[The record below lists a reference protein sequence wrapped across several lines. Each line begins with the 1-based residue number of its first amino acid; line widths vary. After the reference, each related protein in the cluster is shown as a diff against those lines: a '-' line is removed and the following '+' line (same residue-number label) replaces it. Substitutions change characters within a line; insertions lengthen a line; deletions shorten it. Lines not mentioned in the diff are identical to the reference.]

1 MRKTLIFL
9 LLFAANLAFAQL
21 KDDFSDGNFSVNP
34 VWEGTTTYFQ
44 VIDGVLTSNGPQA
57 SSTLYLSTANSL
69 ATDAAWE
76 FLVNLA
82 FDPST
87 TNYPRIYLTS
97 NQQDLLATTGKKA
110 YYLQLGSSTNAENFS
125 LVYQNG
131 TSLTTLLSLPDK
143 VRNPTSSVNVR
154 VRVERSANGRW
165 AIYTDFTGGRNFTYD
180 GGVIDNSYTG
190 SAYFGVYCKYSTTS
204 RYNMFKFDDFKVEP
218 YLDTTAPKLTS
229 AVVLSPTS
237 VQVFFSEPIPETQI
251 LDVNNY
257 SINNGIGKPS
267 QIQLNG
273 TGGNSAILT
282 LANAIAASIE
292 NVLTISNLTDYVG
305 LTIDPAANSATIL
318 LPGTIAPNDILI
330 SEVLFN
336 ERTGGAEFVEIYNPT
351 NKILDLKELQISNAN
366 FTGTNDK
373 KAISATSLFIKPQTY
388 WVLSRNPEA
397 VKQQYEVKYPQQ
409 MVQVASLPTYT
420 NTAGSVKLWKV
431 DELID
436 DLSYTEKMHHALLK
450 EVKGVSLERISF
462 TKSANEPGNLQS
474 ASASAGFATPTYKN
488 SQSEDTSVKNAMAV
502 ANKTFSPDNDG
513 FEDLLQIDYRFKEN
527 GNLATINI
535 YTDKGILVRKLAR
548 NITMSTQGSIYW
560 DGLNDAGQLCKVGIY
575 IVRTTVFNIN
585 GNSDSFKQTCVLAS
599 KLN

>member
-1 MRKTLIFL
+1 MRKTLLFL

-21 KDDFSDGNFSVNP
+21 KDDFSDGNFSVGP

-110 YYLQLGSSTNAENFS
+110 YYLQLGTGTNAENFS

-131 TSLTTLLSLPDK
+131 TTLTTLLSLPDK

-218 YLDTTAPKLTS
+218 YLDTTAPKLTN

-237 VQVFFSEPIPETQI
+237 VQVYFSEPIPETQI

-267 QIQLNG
+267 HIQLSG

-282 LANAIAASIE
+282 LTNAIAASKE
-292 NVLTISNLTDYVG
+292 NVLTVSNLTDYVG
-305 LTIDPAANSATIL
+305 LTIDPTANSATIL

-450 EVKGVSLERISF
+450 EVKGVSLERVSF

-474 ASASAGFATPTYKN
+474 AAASAGFATPTYKN

-513 FEDLLQIDYRFKEN
+513 FEDMLQIDYRFKEN